1 MRITPDRDV
10 FTVVRYDGG
19 WAVEHGGQFSDLTP
33 DKEVAKASA
42 NKRAR
47 VALDSGRP
55 CLVRV
60 FGEHGFFN
68 AA

>member
-1 MRITPDRDV
+1 MRATPDRDV
-10 FTVVRYDGG
+10 FTVVRHDGG
-19 WAVEHGGQFSDLTP
+19 WAVEHEGQVSDITR

-47 VALDSGRP
+47 ASFDAGRS
-55 CLVRV
+55 CVVRV
-60 FGEHGFFN
+60 FGEHGYFD